1 MLQTS
6 LDKEL
11 EYIDYTITEY
21 SLKIAQLKNR
31 RCELLAEKQDLDLSD
46 VFECITEK
54 GLSANEIMQFV
65 NKM

>member
-11 EYIDYTITEY
+11 EFIDFTITEY

-31 RCELLAEKQDLDLSD
+31 RCELLAEKQDLDLND
-46 VFECITEK
+46 VFECIIEK
-54 GLSANEIMQFV
+54 GLSANEIMQFIS
-65 NKM
+65 KI